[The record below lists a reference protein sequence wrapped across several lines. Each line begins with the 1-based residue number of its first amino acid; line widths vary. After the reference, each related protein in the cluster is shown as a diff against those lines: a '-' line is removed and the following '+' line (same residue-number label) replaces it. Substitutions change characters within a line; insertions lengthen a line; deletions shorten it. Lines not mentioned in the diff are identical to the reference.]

1 MNSRRRSQDPK
12 EKKEGKNEQ
21 TGISYFDWRNAKK
34 EIKREREDKSYK
46 KRLILPFPTA
56 MPQPHVKV
64 LTVAWGQQVKVKV
77 KLKVESESG
86 TGGAQYTNKAHTSD
100 SNSENM
106 KSESGK

>member
-12 EKKEGKNEQ
+12 EKREGKKEQ

-56 MPQPHVKV
+56 MPQSHV
-64 LTVAWGQQVKVKV
+64 LTVAARMSWGQHAKRKDLHTFGSLYFVPADSPEKNQVSKKI
-77 KLKVESESG
+77 
-86 TGGAQYTNKAHTSD
+86 TSMD
-100 SNSENM
+100 
-106 KSESGK
+106 